1 MKEAIGIVPMQR
13 VRLYILIL
21 ACSGYCCRSAPP
33 FLKFDGELYQLAQVD
48 VTKERVV
55 TNEYLKKD
63 ETLGEW
69 TTKLVVN
76 HWPNAKFGDVAE
88 KWLNQVGPML
98 TKKVEAH
105 RPEKSTSPDDIV
117 IEAHLSP
124 PNADFSESKL
134 MRFISDLGSAGVSGY
149 QFAERIPTRSGKSE
163 SARFDTR
170 RKRRTTELMQ
180 FQVPPFLSL
189 GPKGPFD
196 AGRISA
202 AGDFK
207 VEDAILGASLHEEGF
222 GASFIMKVR
231 RFGRLGDTVFLNSE
245 EDYRDPTC
253 LSVVISGGVA
263 ETLARKFGSDF
274 PEKLVGREIQ
284 IKGVARQVL
293 ILIVGIDR
301 TQTGSY
307 HQYHLE
313 LEAAEKLQVLEL

>member
-1 MKEAIGIVPMQR
+1 MKRAIGIVSMQWL
-13 VRLYILIL
+13 RLFVLIS

-33 FLKFDGELYQLAQVD
+33 FLKFDGELYHLAQVD
-48 VTKERVV
+48 VTKERVI

-63 ETLGEW
+63 ETLSKW
-69 TTKLVVN
+69 TAKLVVN
-76 HWPNAKFGDVAE
+76 YWPNAKFGDVAGR
-88 KWLNQVGPML
+88 WLDQTGPML
-98 TKKVEAH
+98 TKKVEAY

-117 IEAHLSP
+117 LEAHLRTP
-124 PNADFSESKL
+124 DPAFCESKL
-134 MRFISDLGSAGVSGY
+134 MRFISDIGSPGVSGY
-149 QFAERIPTRSGKSE
+149 QFVERTPTGSGKPE
-163 SARFDTR
+163 SARFETR
-170 RKRRTTELMQ
+170 RKQRTTELMQ

-263 ETLARKFGSDF
+263 ETLARKFGSEF
-274 PEKLVGREIQ
+274 PEKLVGREIRV
-284 IKGVARQVL
+284 KGVARQVL
-293 ILIVGIDR
+293 IYIVGIDR

-313 LEAAEKLQVLEL
+313 LEAAEKLQVL